1 MIYIYT
7 ALFEPKENGK
17 GFYAKVPD
25 IPGCVTSGKD
35 LSDAIEQITD
45 ALNGGLVVAE
55 DEGLDIPSPSSQN
68 SMNIPAGASC
78 SFIKADTL
86 AYRARIDNKTVRKNV
101 SLPLWMIKLA
111 DKYNINCSQLLQESL
126 KNMFEKLSKTAM

>member
-45 ALNGGLVVAE
+45 ALNGCLVVAE
-55 DEGLDIPSPSSQN
+55 DEGIDIPTPSSQN
-68 SMNIPAGASC
+68 ALDIPPGSSC
-78 SFIKADTL
+78 SLIKADTL
-86 AYRARIDNKTVRKNV
+86 AYRARIDNKTVRKMYRY
-101 SLPLWMIKLA
+101 L
-111 DKYNINCSQLLQESL
+111 CG
-126 KNMFEKLSKTAM
+126 